1 MLNAFL
7 GTALCRFRPDR
18 GLGYHSQPAPRRT
31 APSMRFPSLI
41 RFCLL
46 LIVVFVVGCH
56 ATKTD
61 DAEVLPVDQLYTT
74 AKAALV
80 DNNLSKAIKYYQ
92 RLIARFPFGAYTEQ
106 ASLELAFAQYKS
118 GKPEDG
124 YSTINRFIKTY
135 PTHKHIDYAYYL
147 RGIINFD
154 RDKGAL
160 DRYANQDMTKRDQ
173 GNTLQ
178 SFEDFNELVTKF
190 PNSRYAPDARL
201 RMIYLRDNLSRAQLH
216 IAEYYLS
223 RGAYV
228 AAINRSKDIIEKY
241 QRTPAAGDAL
251 AVMTVSYK
259 SLGQDKL
266 ASDTE
271 RVLKLNYP
279 DHPYFTGDWPRH
291 EHWWNR
297 MIPFR
302 S

>member
-1 MLNAFL
+1 MRVSLSL
-7 GTALCRFRPDR
+7 RF
-18 GLGYHSQPAPRRT
+18 
-31 APSMRFPSLI
+31 I
-41 RFCLL
+41 LL
-46 LIVVFVVGCH
+46 LLVVFAVGCH
-56 ATKTD
+56 RDKKTD
-61 DAEVLPVDQLYTT
+61 DAEVLPVDQMYST
-74 AKAALV
+74 AKTALME
-80 DNNLSKAIKYYQ
+80 NNLNKAIKYYE
-92 RLIARFPFGAYTEQ
+92 RLIARFPFGPYTEQ
-106 ASLELAFAQYKS
+106 SDLELAYAQWKI

-135 PTHKHIDYAYYL
+135 PTQKHIDYAYYL

-154 RDKGAL
+154 RDRGIL
-160 DRYANQDMTKRDQ
+160 DKYANQDMTKRDQ

-190 PNSRYAPDARL
+190 PNSRYTPDARQ
-201 RMIYLRDNLSRAQLH
+201 RMIYLRDNLAKAQLH

-241 QRTPAAGDAL
+241 QRTPQVGDAL
-251 AVMTVSYK
+251 AIMVVSYK

-266 ASDTE
+266 SEDAE

-279 DHPYFTGDWPRH
+279 EHPFFSGDFPH
-291 EHWWNR
+291 SAHWWNR

>member
-1 MLNAFL
+1 M
-7 GTALCRFRPDR
+7 RV
-18 GLGYHSQPAPRRT
+18 AP
-31 APSMRFPSLI
+31 LI
-41 RFCLL
+41 RYCLL
-46 LIVVFVVGCH
+46 LLVVFAVGCH
-56 ATKTD
+56 HDKKTD
-61 DAEVLPVDQLYTT
+61 DAEVLPVDQMYST

-80 DNNLSKAIKYYQ
+80 ESNLSKAIRYYQ
-92 RLIARFPFGAYTEQ
+92 RLVARFPFGAYTEQ
-106 ASLELAFAQYKS
+106 AMIELSFAQYKS

-135 PTHKHIDYAYYL
+135 PTHKHVDYAYYL

-154 RDKGAL
+154 RDRGFL

-190 PNSRYAPDARL
+190 PDSRYAADSRL

-216 IAEYYLS
+216 VAEYYLN

-228 AAINRSKDIIEKY
+228 AAINRSKDIVEKY

-251 AVMTVSYK
+251 AIMTISYK

-266 ASDTE
+266 AGDTE

-279 DHPYFTGDWPRH
+279 DHPYFTGNFPPNT
-291 EHWWNR
+291 HWWNR
-297 MIPFR
+297 MVPFR